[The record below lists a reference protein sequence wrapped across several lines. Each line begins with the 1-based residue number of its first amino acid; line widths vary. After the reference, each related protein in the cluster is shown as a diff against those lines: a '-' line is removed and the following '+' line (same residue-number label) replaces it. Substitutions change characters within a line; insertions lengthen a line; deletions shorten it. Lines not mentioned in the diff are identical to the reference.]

1 MFAFFPAKGIQAICH
16 PSPHGLCGILMLRK
30 RLAVAATWMGK
41 SITCALCALRN
52 LEPRASLA
60 HGFPAV
66 CRGLWFEL
74 VCDGRRGDLS
84 RHFFDSVCV
93 LFRGGLSRPF
103 FVSVSSGAC
112 GGPSNTQR
120 RNLLGHMCLAS
131 RCSSK
136 RHVPELPIRDPNRFR
151 EFPLRAHCV
160 RHRAT

>member
-103 FVSVSSGAC
+103 FCIRVFRGL
-112 GGPSNTQR
+112 R
-120 RNLLGHMCLAS
+120 RPLKYPKAKFTRS
-131 RCSSK
+131 
-136 RHVPELPIRDPNRFR
+136 HVPRLTVFVQAPCAGA
-151 EFPLRAHCV
+151 AHS
-160 RHRAT
+160 

>member
-84 RHFFDSVCV
+84 RHFLIPCAFCSAVAC
-93 LFRGGLSRPF
+93 RGLF

-120 RNLLGHMCLAS
+120 RNLLVTTA
-131 RCSSK
+131 K
-136 RHVPELPIRDPNRFR
+136 P
-151 EFPLRAHCV
+151 
-160 RHRAT
+160 